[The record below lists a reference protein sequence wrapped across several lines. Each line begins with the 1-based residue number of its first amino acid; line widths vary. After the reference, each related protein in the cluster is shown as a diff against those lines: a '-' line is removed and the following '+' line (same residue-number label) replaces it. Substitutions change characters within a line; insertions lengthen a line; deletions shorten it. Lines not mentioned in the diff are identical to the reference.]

1 MDLMNVEVAT
11 VVVFDRYVKK
21 LSIKSSERENIIA
34 VELMILLLP
43 LLFKG
48 MEEEEEEE
56 EEEFDLITDAFE
68 QVL

>member
-48 MEEEEEEE
+48 MEEEEE
-56 EEEFDLITDAFE
+56 FDLITDAFE

>member
-1 MDLMNVEVAT
+1 MNVEVAT

-48 MEEEEEEE
+48 MEEEEE
-56 EEEFDLITDAFE
+56 FDLITDAFE

>member
-11 VVVFDRYVKK
+11 VVVVFDRYVKK

-34 VELMILLLP
+34 VELRILLLP

-48 MEEEEEEE
+48 MEEEE